1 MDVSSTKDWDRVS
14 SRLDSFPGNLTAI
27 APVGPHEFVRPLAR
41 GNGSLKIRTLIVD
54 DEPLAR
60 ERMRSLLE
68 AETDIAIV
76 GECGDG
82 REAVQAI
89 RRDAPDIV
97 FLDVQIPE
105 LDGFQVLEAIGAEKA
120 PAIIFVTAYDQYAL
134 QAFEVHAVD
143 YLLKPFDEERF
154 QRALDRARQSVAKGP
169 GEVSEKLLSLL
180 QELKAPQGYMER
192 LVVKSAGRLFFLR
205 TEEIEWV
212 ESAGN
217 YVCLHVR
224 GESHL
229 LRETMNGL
237 EARLDPA
244 RFVRI
249 HRTAIVNIDQ
259 IKELQ
264 PLFHGEYQ
272 VVLRDKTELVLSRGY
287 RDRLQ
292 EVIGKEF

>member
-1 MDVSSTKDWDRVS
+1 MDTGWKV
-14 SRLDSFPGNLTAI
+14 P
-27 APVGPHEFVRPLAR
+27 R
-41 GNGSLKIRTLIVD
+41 GIVKIRTLIVD

-60 ERMRSLLE
+60 ERLRSLLE
-68 AETDIAIV
+68 AQADLDVV
-76 GECGDG
+76 GECRDG
-82 REAVQAI
+82 NEALEAI
-89 RRDAPDIV
+89 RSLSPDLV

-105 LDGFQVLEAIGAEKA
+105 KNGFEVLEAIGPENA
-120 PAIIFVTAYDQYAL
+120 PAIVFVTAYDQYAL

-143 YLLKPFDEERF
+143 YLLKPFDEDRF
-154 QRALDRARQSVAKGP
+154 AKALERARLAVGREAAG
-169 GEVSEKLLSLL
+169 GDVSQKLLSLL
-180 QELKAPQGYMER
+180 KDLKPPPGHLER

-205 TEEIEWV
+205 TEEIDWI

-217 YVCLHVR
+217 YVCLHVG

-237 EARLDPA
+237 EARLDPG

-249 HRTAIVNIDQ
+249 HRTAIVNIDE

-272 VVLRDKTELVLSRGY
+272 VVLRDGTQLTLSRGY

-292 EVIGKEF
+292 EVIGREL

>member
-1 MDVSSTKDWDRVS
+1 MAKV
-14 SRLDSFPGNLTAI
+14 
-27 APVGPHEFVRPLAR
+27 
-41 GNGSLKIRTLIVD
+41 RTLIVD

-60 ERMRSLLE
+60 ERLRTLLQT
-68 AETDIAIV
+68 ETDVDIV
-76 GECGDG
+76 GECRDG
-82 REAVQAI
+82 REAVDAI
-89 RRDAPDIV
+89 GREAPDLV
-97 FLDVQIPE
+97 FLDIQIPE
-105 LDGFQVLEAIGAEKA
+105 LDGFQVIEAVGPEKA
-120 PAIIFVTAYDQYAL
+120 PVVVFVTAYDTYAL

-154 QRALDRARQSVAKGP
+154 QKALARARTAVQGRRAG
-169 GEVSEKLLSLL
+169 GEVGEKLLALL
-180 QELKAPQGYMER
+180 QDLRAPHGYLER

-205 TEEIEWV
+205 TPEIGWI

-217 YVCLHVR
+217 YVCLHVG

-229 LRETMNGL
+229 LRETMTAL

-249 HRTAIVNIDQ
+249 HRTAIVNIDEV
-259 IKELQ
+259 KELQ

-272 VVLRDKTELVLSRGY
+272 VLLRDGTQLTLSRGY

>member
-1 MDVSSTKDWDRVS
+1 MKV
-14 SRLDSFPGNLTAI
+14 
-27 APVGPHEFVRPLAR
+27 
-41 GNGSLKIRTLIVD
+41 RTLIVD

-60 ERMRSLLE
+60 ERMRSLLQ
-68 AETDIAIV
+68 AEPDIAIV
-76 GECGDG
+76 GECRDG
-82 REAVQAI
+82 REAVDVI
-89 RRDAPDIV
+89 RRESPDLV

-105 LDGFQVLEAIGAEKA
+105 LDGFQVLGAIAGEKA
-120 PAIIFVTAYDQYAL
+120 PAIVFVTAYDQYAL

-143 YLLKPFDEERF
+143 YLLKPFDEDRF
-154 QRALDRARQSVAKGP
+154 KRALERARQALQRDRG
-169 GEVSEKLLSLL
+169 GLSEELLSLL
-180 QELKAPQGYMER
+180 QGLKAPPGYIER

-205 TEEIEWV
+205 TDEIEWV

-229 LRETMNGL
+229 LRETMTSL

-244 RFVRI
+244 RFARI

-264 PLFHGEYQ
+264 PLFHGEFQ
-272 VVLRDKTELVLSRGY
+272 VVLQNGTELTLSRGY

-292 EVIGKEF
+292 EVIGREF

>member
-1 MDVSSTKDWDRVS
+1 MAKV
-14 SRLDSFPGNLTAI
+14 
-27 APVGPHEFVRPLAR
+27 
-41 GNGSLKIRTLIVD
+41 RTLIVD

-60 ERMRSLLE
+60 ERLRALLQAE
-68 AETDIAIV
+68 ADVEIV
-76 GECGDG
+76 GECRDG
-82 REAVQAI
+82 REAVDAI
-89 RRDAPDIV
+89 GRETPDLV
-97 FLDVQIPE
+97 FLDIQIPD
-105 LDGFQVLEAIGAEKA
+105 LDGFQVIEAVGPEKA
-120 PAIIFVTAYDQYAL
+120 PVVVFVTAYDTYAL

-154 QRALDRARQSVAKGP
+154 QKALARARTAVQSRRAG
-169 GEVSEKLLSLL
+169 GEVGEKLLALL
-180 QELKAPQGYMER
+180 QDLRAPHGYLER

-205 TEEIEWV
+205 TLEIGWI

-217 YVCLHVR
+217 YVCLHVS

-229 LRETMNGL
+229 LRETMTAL
-237 EARLDPA
+237 EAKLDPA

-249 HRTAIVNIDQ
+249 HRTAIVNIDEV
-259 IKELQ
+259 KELQ

-272 VVLRDKTELVLSRGY
+272 VLLRDGTQLTLSRGY

>member
-1 MDVSSTKDWDRVS
+1 
-14 SRLDSFPGNLTAI
+14 
-27 APVGPHEFVRPLAR
+27 VGAVKTL
-41 GNGSLKIRTLIVD
+41 GNGGMNLRTLIVD

-60 ERMRSLLE
+60 ERMRTLLE
-68 AETDIAIV
+68 AEPDISIV
-76 GECGDG
+76 GECGNG
-82 REAVQAI
+82 REAVEAI
-89 RRDAPDIV
+89 TRESPDLV

-105 LDGFQVLEAIGAEKA
+105 LDGFQVLEALAPDKA
-120 PAIIFVTAYDQYAL
+120 PAIVFVTAYDQYAL

-143 YLLKPFDEERF
+143 YLLKPFDEDRF
-154 QRALDRARQSVAKGP
+154 RRALERARQSISRDKGDL
-169 GEVSEKLLSLL
+169 SEQLMSLL
-180 QELKAPQGYMER
+180 QGLKSPPGFAER
-192 LVVKSAGRLFFLR
+192 LVVKTAGRLFFLR
-205 TEEIEWV
+205 TDEIEWV

-229 LRETMNGL
+229 LRETMTGL

-259 IKELQ
+259 VKELQ

-272 VVLRDKTELVLSRGY
+272 VRLRDGTELTLSRGY
-287 RDRLQ
+287 RERLQ
-292 EVIGKEF
+292 EVIGRDF

>member
-1 MDVSSTKDWDRVS
+1 M
-14 SRLDSFPGNLTAI
+14 A
-27 APVGPHEFVRPLAR
+27 
-41 GNGSLKIRTLIVD
+41 KIRTLIVD

-60 ERMRSLLE
+60 ERLRALLQGE
-68 AETDIAIV
+68 ADVELI
-76 GECGDG
+76 GECRDG
-82 REAVQAI
+82 EEAVNTI
-89 RRDAPDIV
+89 RREIPDLV

-105 LDGFQVLEAIGAEKA
+105 RDGFEVIAAVGPDNA
-120 PAIIFVTAYDQYAL
+120 PVVVFVTAYDQYAL
-134 QAFEVHAVD
+134 HAFEVHAVD

-154 QRALDRARQSVAKGP
+154 HKALARARTALQSRKGG
-169 GEVSEKLLSLL
+169 GEVGEKLLALL
-180 QELKAPQGYMER
+180 QDLKAPPGYLER

-205 TEEIEWV
+205 TSEISWV

-217 YVCLHVR
+217 YVCLHVG

-229 LRETMNGL
+229 LRETMTGL
-237 EARLDPA
+237 EARLDPG

-249 HRTAIVNIDQ
+249 HRTAIVNIDEV
-259 IKELQ
+259 KELQ

-272 VVLRDKTELVLSRGY
+272 VVLRDGTQLTLSRGY

>member
-1 MDVSSTKDWDRVS
+1 
-14 SRLDSFPGNLTAI
+14 
-27 APVGPHEFVRPLAR
+27 VGAVKTL
-41 GNGSLKIRTLIVD
+41 GNGGMKVRTLIVD

-68 AETDIAIV
+68 AEPDIAIV
-76 GECGDG
+76 GECRDG
-82 REAVQAI
+82 REAVDLI
-89 RRDAPDIV
+89 RRESPDLV

-105 LDGFQVLEAIGAEKA
+105 LDGFQVLEAIAGEKA
-120 PAIIFVTAYDQYAL
+120 PAIVFVTAYDQYAL

-143 YLLKPFDEERF
+143 YLLKPFDEDRF
-154 QRALDRARQSVAKGP
+154 KRALERARQALARDKGDL
-169 GEVSEKLLSLL
+169 SEKLLSLL
-180 QELKAPQGYMER
+180 QELKAPQGYIER

-205 TEEIEWV
+205 TDEIEWV

-229 LRETMNGL
+229 LRETMTGL

-244 RFVRI
+244 RFARI

-272 VVLRDKTELVLSRGY
+272 VVLRNGTELTLSRGY

-292 EVIGKEF
+292 EVIGREF

>member
-1 MDVSSTKDWDRVS
+1 DPARRQRKDP
-14 SRLDSFPGNLTAI
+14 LDDGEEPEGT
-27 APVGPHEFVRPLAR
+27 E
-41 GNGSLKIRTLIVD
+41 SLKIRTLIVD

-68 AETDIAIV
+68 AEADIAIV
-76 GECGDG
+76 GECRDG
-82 REAVQAI
+82 REAVLAI
-89 RRDAPDIV
+89 RRETPDIV

-105 LDGFQVLEAIGAEKA
+105 LDGFQVLEAIGADKA
-120 PAIIFVTAYDQYAL
+120 PAIVFVTAYDQYAL

-154 QRALDRARQSVAKGP
+154 QRALDRARQSVTKGP

-229 LRETMNGL
+229 LRETMTGL

-272 VVLRDKTELVLSRGY
+272 VVLRDKTELTLSRGY

>member
-1 MDVSSTKDWDRVS
+1 
-14 SRLDSFPGNLTAI
+14 LQ
-27 APVGPHEFVRPLAR
+27 
-41 GNGSLKIRTLIVD
+41 IRTLIVD
-54 DEPLAR
+54 DEPLGR

-68 AETDIAIV
+68 AEPDIAIV
-76 GECGDG
+76 GECRDG
-82 REAVQAI
+82 REAVDAI
-89 RRDAPDIV
+89 RREIPDLV

-105 LDGFQVLEAIGAEKA
+105 LDGFQVLEAIGADKA
-120 PAIIFVTAYDQYAL
+120 PAIVFVTAYDQYAL

-143 YLLKPFDEERF
+143 YLLKPFDQERF
-154 QRALDRARQSVAKGP
+154 HRALERARQALTRDQGD
-169 GEVSEKLLSLL
+169 VSEKLLSLL

-224 GESHL
+224 NESHL

-272 VVLRDKTELVLSRGY
+272 VVLRDKTELTLSRGY

>member
-1 MDVSSTKDWDRVS
+1 MDSAGRGT
-14 SRLDSFPGNLTAI
+14 
-27 APVGPHEFVRPLAR
+27 AR
-41 GNGSLKIRTLIVD
+41 GRRAYFPVYSYTSRVMDAGRKVPRGIVKIRTLIVD

-60 ERMRSLLE
+60 ERLRTLLE
-68 AETDIAIV
+68 AEADIDVV
-76 GECGDG
+76 GECRDG
-82 REAVQAI
+82 NEALEAI
-89 RRDAPDIV
+89 RSHTPDLV

-105 LDGFQVLEAIGAEKA
+105 KNGFEVLEAIGPEHA
-120 PAIIFVTAYDQYAL
+120 PAIVFVTAYDQYAL

-143 YLLKPFDEERF
+143 YLLKPFDEDRF
-154 QRALDRARQSVAKGP
+154 AKALERARLAVKRETG
-169 GEVSEKLLSLL
+169 GDVSQKLLSLL
-180 QELKAPQGYMER
+180 QDLKAPAGHLER

-205 TEEIEWV
+205 TEEIDWI

-217 YVCLHVR
+217 YVCLHVG

-237 EARLDPA
+237 ESRLDPG

-249 HRTAIVNIDQ
+249 HRTAIVNIDE

-272 VVLRDKTELVLSRGY
+272 VVLRDGTQLTLSRGY

-292 EVIGKEF
+292 EVIGREL

>member
-1 MDVSSTKDWDRVS
+1 M
-14 SRLDSFPGNLTAI
+14 
-27 APVGPHEFVRPLAR
+27 
-41 GNGSLKIRTLIVD
+41 IRTLIVD

-60 ERMRSLLE
+60 ERMRSLLAGE
-68 AETDIAIV
+68 ADIAVV
-76 GECGDG
+76 GECRDG
-82 REAVQAI
+82 REAVEAI
-89 RRDAPDIV
+89 KGESPDLV

-120 PAIIFVTAYDQYAL
+120 PAIVFVTAYDQYAL

-154 QRALDRARQSVAKGP
+154 RRALERARQALTREKGDL
-169 GEVSEKLLSLL
+169 SEKLLHLL

-205 TEEIEWV
+205 TDEIEWV

-229 LRETMNGL
+229 LRETMTGL
-237 EARLDPA
+237 ETRLDPG

-272 VVLRDKTELVLSRGY
+272 VVLRDGTELTLSRGY

>member
-1 MDVSSTKDWDRVS
+1 MALKTS
-14 SRLDSFPGNLTAI
+14 
-27 APVGPHEFVRPLAR
+27 
-41 GNGSLKIRTLIVD
+41 GNGGMKIRTLIVD

-60 ERMRSLLE
+60 ERMRSLLGGQQ
-68 AETDIAIV
+68 DIAIV
-76 GECGDG
+76 GECRDG
-82 REAVQAI
+82 REAVEAI
-89 RRDAPDIV
+89 RTEAPDLV

-105 LDGFQVLEAIGAEKA
+105 LDGFQVIEAIGPERS
-120 PAIIFVTAYDQYAL
+120 PVIVFVTAYDQYAL

-154 QRALDRARQSVAKGP
+154 GRALDRARQALSHGK
-169 GEVSEKLLSLL
+169 EKEELSEKLISLL
-180 QELKAPQGYMER
+180 QDLKAPQGYMER

-217 YVCLHVR
+217 YVCLHVK

-244 RFVRI
+244 RFGRI

-272 VVLRDKTELVLSRGY
+272 VVLRDGMELTLSRGY